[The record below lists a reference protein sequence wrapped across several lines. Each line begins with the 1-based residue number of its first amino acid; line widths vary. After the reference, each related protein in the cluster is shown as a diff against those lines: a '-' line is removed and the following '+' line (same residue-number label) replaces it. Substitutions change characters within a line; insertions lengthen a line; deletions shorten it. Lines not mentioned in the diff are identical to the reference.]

1 MHLVASRE
9 AIWLLLGMLGSVLLV
24 SNGVVLLG
32 VVAERTLSTLVI
44 LDLGEVQVFVAV
56 SDHNLLL
63 FILVLPLV
71 LRILLYLVII
81 VGNRVD
87 VEGLLPILD
96 AKLLGRVE
104 WLSRFGASKKL
115 GLLLSLG
122 LIILGMTILLSGEAA
137 LESALS
143 IMSVLRVDIVDVWL
157 LMHVNTCVIVVG
169 SMANAMHC
177 SS

>member
-44 LDLGEVQVFVAV
+44 LDLGEVLVFVAV

-96 AKLLGRVE
+96 AKLLG
-104 WLSRFGASKKL
+104 
-115 GLLLSLG
+115 
-122 LIILGMTILLSGEAA
+122 
-137 LESALS
+137 
-143 IMSVLRVDIVDVWL
+143 
-157 LMHVNTCVIVVG
+157 
-169 SMANAMHC
+169 
-177 SS
+177 